1 MIGST
6 VGLEVLG
13 LSILVLFAVVM
24 VAGLQL
30 SRRAEKRNLREIN
43 AATAWAQLGERPAAG
58 MELLYGVWQTA
69 MHEVVL
75 VVRDE
80 QDLTLGTI
88 TQRASGTTIEL
99 GTGRFVVVTTS
110 GTLESAEL
118 IGAGSDPAATPMC
131 RFEARGWG
139 GRRVASY
146 ATPASGTF
154 TIGARWA
161 WARQRGALPV
171 SQDGR
176 AIGRMLTLGGP
187 AFNRGRA
194 LLLPADLP
202 LPLRLFMLWKGVGVQ
217 GRSAAR

>member
-1 MIGST
+1 MIGSM

-13 LSILVLFAVVM
+13 LGVLVLFAVAT

-43 AATAWAQLGERPAAG
+43 AAAVWAQLGGHSAAG

-99 GTGRFVVVTTS
+99 GTGRFVVVVTS
-110 GTLESAEL
+110 GMLESAEL
-118 IGAGSDPAATPMC
+118 LGADGDPAAGPMC

-139 GRRVASY
+139 GNRVTSY

-154 TIGARWA
+154 TIRARWT

-171 SQDGR
+171 LHDGR
-176 AIGRMLTLGGP
+176 AIGSLLTLGGP

-194 LLLPADLP
+194 LLLPADIP
-202 LPLRLFMLWKGVGVQ
+202 LALRLFILWKGLGVQ
-217 GRSAAR
+217 GRSATR